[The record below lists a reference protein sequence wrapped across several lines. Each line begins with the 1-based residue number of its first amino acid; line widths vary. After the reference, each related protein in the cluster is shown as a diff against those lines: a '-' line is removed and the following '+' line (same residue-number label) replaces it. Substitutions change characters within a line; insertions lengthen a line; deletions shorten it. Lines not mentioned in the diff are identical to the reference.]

1 MLCSRTLLVTY
12 FNYYSAVSMDQN
24 VLHTVA
30 SRPLHGAELKSSSVI
45 LGAALSFPGSWKGR
59 DLPEKNELMEDV
71 ERGTFCGLP
80 TDLKAVR
87 SLPCLQFEV
96 ALCSQSRELLLMD

>member
-59 DLPEKNELMEDV
+59 DLPEK
-71 ERGTFCGLP
+71 T
-80 TDLKAVR
+80 
-87 SLPCLQFEV
+87 S
-96 ALCSQSRELLLMD
+96 